1 MRMLLPVLLL
11 IPSLGLAHSGA
22 GAQGSFAAGAA
33 HPLSGADHVLAMLAV
48 GLWAALLSGRALW
61 LLPAGFVG
69 AMALGFGAATQ
80 GVPLPAVEPLIL
92 ASAPILGLLVAL
104 AARPPLAIAVALT
117 AGFGLFHGHA
127 HGAEIGAATAG
138 GYLAG
143 FASVTMG
150 LHLAGMAMGLAIARG
165 ASPGALRGG
174 GAVVAA
180 LGAWLVTAG

>member
-92 ASAPILGLLVAL
+92 ASAPILAPCLEGLSVRETF
-104 AARPPLAIAVALT
+104 AAVLAIADRRGTTRRLT
-117 AGFGLFHGHA
+117 RLVNRLTISRKPTPPGIRHA
-127 HGAEIGAATAG
+127 PRA
-138 GYLAG
+138 
-143 FASVTMG
+143 
-150 LHLAGMAMGLAIARG
+150 
-165 ASPGALRGG
+165 
-174 GAVVAA
+174 
-180 LGAWLVTAG
+180 